1 MGNNRTRSSTPRS
14 RGGSAPRAAAKG
26 RAVARRPALD
36 RSDWIV
42 AARDVLVAGGIAAV
56 KIGALASRL
65 GVTRESFYWHFKSLD
80 DLRNELLADWVSD
93 NHTRFAAA
101 RGPDRPKSEDLKTVA
116 TLLLGLENFRTG
128 WDLAMRDWARVAPEV
143 AQAVARIDEERTV
156 ALEGT
161 FRGLGYSE
169 LDARARA
176 RVYYLFQVG
185 YYTVRIPDSRQQ
197 REALVPSYLKVLLG
211 DT

>member
-1 MGNNRTRSSTPRS
+1 MGKSSTRATKGRS
-14 RGGSAPRAAAKG
+14 RGKTSPGGGRG
-26 RAVARRPALD
+26 RAGTRRPALD
-36 RSDWIV
+36 RSQWIV
-42 AARDVLVAGGIAAV
+42 AARDVLVAGGISAV

-80 DLRNELLADWVSD
+80 DLQGELLADWVSD

-101 RGPDRPKSEDLKTVA
+101 RGPDRPRSEDLKTVA

-143 AQAVARIDEERTV
+143 AQAVARIDEERTE
-156 ALEGT
+156 ALEES
-161 FRGLGYSE
+161 FRALGYEE

-185 YYTVRIPDSRQQ
+185 YYTVRIPDSREKRQ
-197 REALVPSYLKVLLG
+197 ALIPAYLKVLLG
-211 DT
+211 ES

>member
-1 MGNNRTRSSTPRS
+1 MDKSITRATTGRGQATRSGGRG
-14 RGGSAPRAAAKG
+14 RGGT
-26 RAVARRPALD
+26 RRPALD
-36 RSDWIV
+36 RSQWIV
-42 AARDVLVAGGIAAV
+42 AARDVLVAGGISAV

-80 DLRNELLADWVSD
+80 DLHGELLADWVSD

-101 RGPDRPKSEDLKTVA
+101 RGPDRPKSEDLKSVA
-116 TLLLGLENFRTG
+116 ALLLGLEKFRTG

-143 AQAVARIDEERTV
+143 AQAVARIDEERTE
-156 ALEGT
+156 ALEES

-176 RVYYLFQVG
+176 RIYYLFQVG
-185 YYTVRIPDSRQQ
+185 YYTVRIPDTRDQ
-197 REALVPSYLKVLLG
+197 REALIPSYLKVLLG
-211 DT
+211 ET